1 MSNIL
6 DNPNNF
12 VNESEVSFM
21 PVVQKYGLIL
31 TAASI
36 IYLLLTSIMGMGNM
50 VLTFVLSLTLL
61 GAYIATLVLGVKEHR
76 NNQLGGF
83 VSFGRAFLV
92 CFLII
97 VVSAIISTIFSY
109 IYMVFI
115 NPSYIESMKE
125 GMTEMFEKYNLPEE
139 KIAESLKQFDDM
151 KTVSGNLISLAKNV
165 GGGAVVA
172 LIVAAIMKRNR
183 PIFN

>member
-31 TAASI
+31 SATSI
-36 IYLLLTSIMGMGNM
+36 IYLLLTSIMGMSNLM
-50 VLTFVLSLTLL
+50 MTFLLLIVLIGVLIT
-61 GAYIATLVLGVKEHR
+61 ILVLGVKEHR

-83 VSFGRAFLV
+83 ISFGRAFLV
-92 CFLII
+92 CILILVI
-97 VVSAIISTIFSY
+97 SAVISTIFSY
-109 IYMVFI
+109 VYMNFI
-115 NPSYIESMKE
+115 NPSYIDSMKD
-125 GMTEMFEKYNLPEE
+125 GMTEMLEKYNVPEE
-139 KIAESLKQFDDM
+139 KMAESLKQFDDM
-151 KTVSGNLISLAKNV
+151 KTLNGNLIGLAKNLA
-165 GGGAVVA
+165 GGAVIS
-172 LIVAAIMKRNR
+172 LIIAAIMKRNR